1 MGFALLGWCAYVL
14 VSAHVYQTRQARAFD
29 AVIASR
35 PAPAGAPAA
44 PADSLER
51 VVPARNSLDPLHVAK
66 IEIPRLGVSSMVREG
81 VDDGTLSRAI
91 GHVPGTPLF
100 GTGGNVGL
108 AGHRDSF
115 FRPLAEIAKGDV
127 IRVRTPTGGRY
138 EYHVVGTEIV
148 WPEDTRVLESDGTDM
163 LTLVTCWPFS
173 WVGHAPRRF
182 IVKARLVD
190 RA

>member
-14 VSAHVYQTRQARAFD
+14 VSAHVYQTTQERAFD
-29 AVIASR
+29 TLVASR
-35 PAPAGAPAA
+35 PAPAGSSPA

-51 VVPARNSLDPLHVAK
+51 AGPARSGLDPLLVGK

-81 VDDGTLSRAI
+81 VDESTLSRAI

-115 FRPLAEIAKGDV
+115 FRPLAQISKGDV
-127 IRVRTPTGGRY
+127 IRVRTPAGARY

-148 WPEDTRVLESDGTDM
+148 WPEDTRVLDSDGTDM
-163 LTLVTCWPFS
+163 LTLVTCWPFT

-182 IVKARLVD
+182 IVKARLVGTV
-190 RA
+190 